1 MAIVFSILRGLNLTP
16 NNKHALIANMAK
28 KHGMKKKR
36 NS

>member
-16 NNKHALIANMAK
+16 NNKHELMANMTK
-28 KHGMKKKR
+28 KHGMKKNR